1 LDLYP
6 FAYGSLCNMAHVQ
19 HCLDVIV
26 GLMRCD
32 QQKPSLTLACGMA
45 RCVGVMMGRG
55 LQGWGMG
62 GWWPPGAW
70 TPPACRLQIPAT
82 LAGLTGA
89 TRSVHIQTG
98 CCAVLCCAVLCCAVL
113 CCAIFPCP
121 WSLLTIAAL
130 TPVKRHLWHQSAAGR
145 STKGCCKCP
154 YNRAQG

>member
-1 LDLYP
+1 
-6 FAYGSLCNMAHVQ
+6 MAHVQ

-113 CCAIFPCP
+113 CCAVLCCAVLCCAVLCCAVLCYLSMPMVSSDHC
-121 WSLLTIAAL
+121 SLDSCQKAFVAS
-130 TPVKRHLWHQSAAGR
+130 KRS
-145 STKGCCKCP
+145 
-154 YNRAQG
+154 RAQHQRMLQVSI